1 MLRQLH
7 TYIVTELLSGGELL
21 DRVWRKKNFSEME
34 AASVMRQLVSAVS
47 FMHQSG
53 IVHRDLKP
61 EVFNIPPSLPILVV
75 CSVKT
80 EVKIGRKLNL
90 RCCLFVCRT

>member
-1 MLRQLH
+1 MLQQLH

-34 AASVMRQLVSAVS
+34 AASVMRQLVSALS
-47 FMHQSG
+47 FMHQRG

-61 EVFNIPPSLPILVV
+61 EVFNIPSSLPILAV

-80 EVKIGRKLNL
+80 KVKISKQLYL
-90 RCCLFVCRT
+90 